1 MKIYKSEHVFEHPW
15 ETVVQA
21 AWRKYPNPMN
31 PNVVGVDVVDRQVT
45 TDGVLRS
52 HRLMSTFWGVPDF
65 VTRLIGL
72 NRTAYVS
79 EVSEVNH
86 SNKTMQLFSRNLT
99 LSNLVTIDEKLEY
112 KPHPTRPSCTL
123 LEQEAV
129 IKIEGVPLTTYLEDL
144 MLKTCSSNAAKGR
157 QAMEI
162 VIHKIKSEAGELTRA
177 AQESVDNIINK
188 ASL

>member
-1 MKIYKSEHVFEHPW
+1 
-15 ETVVQA
+15 
-21 AWRKYPNPMN
+21 MN
-31 PNVVGVDVVDRQVT
+31 PNVIGLDVVDRQVT
-45 TDGVLRS
+45 SDGVLKSR
-52 HRLMSTFWGVPDF
+52 RLLSTFWGVPDF
-65 VTRLIGL
+65 VAKLIGM

-79 EVSEVNH
+79 EISEVDQ
-86 SNKTMQLFSRNLT
+86 SNRTMQLFSRNLT
-99 LSNLVTIDEKLEY
+99 FSNLVTIDEKLEY

-129 IKIEGVPLTTYLEDL
+129 IKIQGVPLTTYLEDL
-144 MLKTCSSNAAKGR
+144 MLKTCSSNATKGR

-177 AQESVDNIINK
+177 AQESVDNIMNK